1 VNPED
6 QIMPSNNQPTP
17 EVPVGWPVE
26 PEYVRPSWMPAP
38 RDAPYQPYGAQQQ
51 PTIINNYYG
60 PQQAARRGPDAGQ
73 VLGWVAVGGIV
84 AGVLLAV
91 ATVAIALGLAALAMA
106 IMALVLRAI
115 WRDFQKRG

>member
-1 VNPED
+1 MPTRPE
-6 QIMPSNNQPTP
+6 PTNSTLP
-17 EVPVGWPVE
+17 GWPTE
-26 PEYVRPSWMPAP
+26 PEYTPARRSDTP
-38 RDAPYQPYGAQQQ
+38 AAWQRDAQEAARYGQPQQ
-51 PTIINNYYG
+51 PIVVNNYY
-60 PQQAARRGPDAGQ
+60 AAQRRGPDLQQ

-84 AGVLLAV
+84 ASVLLAV